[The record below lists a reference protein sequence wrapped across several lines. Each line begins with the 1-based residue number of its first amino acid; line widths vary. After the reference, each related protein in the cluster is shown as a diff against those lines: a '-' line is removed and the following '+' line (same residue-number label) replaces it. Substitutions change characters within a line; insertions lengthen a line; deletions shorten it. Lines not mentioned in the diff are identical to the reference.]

1 MARKSPPK
9 PTPKPVAPVLPP
21 TPKYPISMTLAQI
34 YEAVYKEE
42 LNRLSPALQLR
53 VMKVKDDNTIRDSDV
68 NLFVASVCAKAE
80 SAYDANQEQLKNDAK
95 PQCDL
100 K

>member
-1 MARKSPPK
+1 
-9 PTPKPVAPVLPP
+9 
-21 TPKYPISMTLAQI
+21 
-34 YEAVYKEE
+34 
-42 LNRLSPALQLR
+42 
-53 VMKVKDDNTIRDSDV
+53 MKVKDDNTIRDSDV